1 MAWRSLLNTVLA
13 GTKREQEIA
22 VENRSNYDQ
31 WLDELYSEI
40 EVFVKRVNALNL
52 EETEDRDQFYEF
64 IDKFSSRMEQL
75 RARSETSHSPAEVLI
90 DLEELI
96 ELLQNISAPVALY
109 SLNVNESAWEKK
121 QRQQREKERERDRI
135 ERVRSDRENVAN
147 QVESLNEAL
156 NAEV

>member
-22 VENRSNYDQ
+22 VENRSGYDQ

-40 EVFVKRVNALNL
+40 EVFVKRVNGLNL
-52 EETEDRDQFYEF
+52 EEAEDRDQFYEF

-90 DLEELI
+90 GLEELI
-96 ELLQNISAPVALY
+96 ELLQNTSAPVAVY

-121 QRQQREKERERDRI
+121 QRQQREKKRERDRI

-147 QVESLNEAL
+147 QVENLNKAL
-156 NAEV
+156 DTEV